1 MFRAYLITAC
11 ANQLAVDRDAK
22 QTPVGLLTGAELT
35 SDPVASD
42 PPPLAMREQ
51 RRIEAKI

>member
-11 ANQLAVDRDAK
+11 ANQLAVDRGAK
-22 QTPVGLLTGAELT
+22 QTPIGLLTGAELT

-42 PPPLAMREQ
+42 PPLLAMIEQ